1 MSRCSGI
8 QLGRIDYERK
18 EKGSISGDGL
28 GGKGDE
34 KEEKARDHRRK
45 KRLRRKNF
53 KTL

>member
-8 QLGRIDYERK
+8 QLGWIDYERK

-34 KEEKARDHRRK
+34 KEKKKQASTGERRG
-45 KRLRRKNF
+45 
-53 KTL
+53 